1 MIPIQQHGKRWL
13 ILTLTLSTSVLA
25 LASIGTS
32 QPVVFAD
39 ENSHLQS
46 PKNTNK
52 IEVLNWEAFSK
63 KLKDYSSDQR
73 QFHVLKLGFEN
84 RLGTLSTREELEEF
98 GKNNNFLVINGKVT
112 QNIHDFPHILV
123 MNKGDVIAHNEE
135 DYHNQMRELRFSGN
149 GDLHNSMEPKR
160 IHALF
165 KIELDS
171 NKRQLLNAAGLGTAE
186 NSLKNINGM
195 TIYSHG
201 LTVDNKYYEDYSKY
215 THNSV
220 KNINVTKERFI
231 ANDDLIHKL
240 IESSEA
246 MKQSSERDK
255 VKAFVQ
261 YVANHT
267 TYDWEAANKAV
278 QNYADINYYLGSDL
292 FAVTERQKAMCVGFS
307 TTAARAFNM
316 LGLPAYV
323 VVGKNAEGVP
333 HATARVY
340 YDKKWHT
347 IDGTGFITGNKHQRS
362 AKYSEKHFSTIG
374 EDSYDVVEAG
384 QEPKAERNYMI
395 IDSNYESWAMKQ
407 KTADLLLFN
416 KEKSLVGLD
425 YIAYVEP
432 TYITENKKNHLL
444 DIYKALKRKVEE
456 TKATDKDDKDDK
468 QEGYD
473 RVLQFVNSDIDKL
486 SALSKITEEEF
497 KALENSM
504 DLARVFLGQMNAK
517 AGKEFSEGETY
528 QSYLKNRQKNNTNSD
543 DDRNRNELQENQAN
557 SDEVSQNSKDASA
570 PSVNSAQQSEELE
583 GTPSTQETI
592 SAAPSQQTPAA
603 PKALQ
608 AKTELEDK
616 TETSS
621 LGNTEMVS
629 PSSETAQNT
638 VDSKEESDAKLP
650 YVEPSSKESSEA
662 QVNTVSSPQV
672 SSASPTSSETISTDT
687 VTASQEKA
695 ESRVSAP
702 QVISAS
708 QTSPETNSA
717 EVVTTSQEV
726 AKAPVSA
733 PQVSSEIQTLS
744 ETAPTEVAT
753 EAPEL
758 SALESNPAPQT
769 SLETT
774 PTEEVTETPE
784 PSVVESNSA
793 SPTSPETNSA
803 EAVTTSQ
810 EMAEPSVSVPQVSS
824 EIPTSSETAP
834 AEVATEVSEESSS
847 ASQPSPE
854 TTPTETVTTSQ
865 EVAEAPVSAPQVSSE
880 IPTSPE
886 TASTEVV
893 VAKQEVADSP
903 VSAPQVIS
911 EIPTSSETAPAEV
924 ATEVSEE
931 SSSASQPSPET
942 TPTETVTTSQ
952 EVAEAPVSAP
962 QVSSEIPTS
971 PETASTEV
979 VVAKQEVADSPVS
992 APQVISEIPTSS
1004 ETAPAEVA
1012 TEVTEPS
1019 VVASSSASPTSP
1031 EANSTEVVVAKQ
1043 EVADPLV
1050 SAPQTSS
1057 ASLTLEVPKNEHLD
1071 EKADATTPNG
1081 VEANTHEAVSV
1092 PTSDI
1097 RVQDAGSD
1105 TVPQPYSLSAT
1116 LFEEAI
1122 STVEPVGVAT
1132 SSQERSAVAGKVK
1145 VPTSLE
1151 RSNNSV
1157 EEEKVVDSNA
1167 TIENREP
1174 EKKEILTSENVLN
1187 SLVTI
1192 WVALSTSFFM
1202 RYFSRG
1208 K

>member
-1 MIPIQQHGKRWL
+1 
-13 ILTLTLSTSVLA
+13 
-25 LASIGTS
+25 
-32 QPVVFAD
+32 
-39 ENSHLQS
+39 
-46 PKNTNK
+46 
-52 IEVLNWEAFSK
+52 
-63 KLKDYSSDQR
+63 
-73 QFHVLKLGFEN
+73 
-84 RLGTLSTREELEEF
+84 
-98 GKNNNFLVINGKVT
+98 
-112 QNIHDFPHILV
+112 
-123 MNKGDVIAHNEE
+123 
-135 DYHNQMRELRFSGN
+135 
-149 GDLHNSMEPKR
+149 
-160 IHALF
+160 
-165 KIELDS
+165 
-171 NKRQLLNAAGLGTAE
+171 
-186 NSLKNINGM
+186 
-195 TIYSHG
+195 
-201 LTVDNKYYEDYSKY
+201 
-215 THNSV
+215 
-220 KNINVTKERFI
+220 

-924 ATEVSEE
+924 ATEV
-931 SSSASQPSPET
+931 
-942 TPTETVTTSQ
+942 
-952 EVAEAPVSAP
+952 
-962 QVSSEIPTS
+962 
-971 PETASTEV
+971 
-979 VVAKQEVADSPVS
+979 
-992 APQVISEIPTSS
+992 
-1004 ETAPAEVA
+1004 
-1012 TEVTEPS
+1012 TEPS

-1202 RYFSRG
+1202 RY
-1208 K
+1208 

>member
-1 MIPIQQHGKRWL
+1 
-13 ILTLTLSTSVLA
+13 
-25 LASIGTS
+25 
-32 QPVVFAD
+32 
-39 ENSHLQS
+39 
-46 PKNTNK
+46 
-52 IEVLNWEAFSK
+52 
-63 KLKDYSSDQR
+63 
-73 QFHVLKLGFEN
+73 
-84 RLGTLSTREELEEF
+84 
-98 GKNNNFLVINGKVT
+98 
-112 QNIHDFPHILV
+112 
-123 MNKGDVIAHNEE
+123 
-135 DYHNQMRELRFSGN
+135 
-149 GDLHNSMEPKR
+149 
-160 IHALF
+160 
-165 KIELDS
+165 
-171 NKRQLLNAAGLGTAE
+171 
-186 NSLKNINGM
+186 
-195 TIYSHG
+195 
-201 LTVDNKYYEDYSKY
+201 
-215 THNSV
+215 
-220 KNINVTKERFI
+220 
-231 ANDDLIHKL
+231 
-240 IESSEA
+240 
-246 MKQSSERDK
+246 
-255 VKAFVQ
+255 
-261 YVANHT
+261 
-267 TYDWEAANKAV
+267 
-278 QNYADINYYLGSDL
+278 
-292 FAVTERQKAMCVGFS
+292 
-307 TTAARAFNM
+307 
-316 LGLPAYV
+316 
-323 VVGKNAEGVP
+323 GVP

-425 YIAYVEP
+425 HIAYVEP

-672 SSASPTSSETISTDT
+672 ISVSPTSSETISTDA

-726 AKAPVSA
+726 AETPVSA
-733 PQVSSEIQTLS
+733 PQVSSEIQ
-744 ETAPTEVAT
+744 
-753 EAPEL
+753 
-758 SALESNPAPQT
+758 
-769 SLETT
+769 
-774 PTEEVTETPE
+774 
-784 PSVVESNSA
+784 
-793 SPTSPETNSA
+793 TSPETNSA

-886 TASTEVV
+886 TNSTE
-893 VAKQEVADSP
+893 A
-903 VSAPQVIS
+903 
-911 EIPTSSETAPAEV
+911 
-924 ATEVSEE
+924 
-931 SSSASQPSPET
+931 
-942 TPTETVTTSQ
+942 VTTSQ
-952 EVAEAPVSAP
+952 EMAESRVSAP
-962 QVSSEIPTS
+962 QVSFVS
-971 PETASTEV
+971 P
-979 VVAKQEVADSPVS
+979 
-992 APQVISEIPTSS
+992 
-1004 ETAPAEVA
+1004 
-1012 TEVTEPS
+1012 
-1019 VVASSSASPTSP
+1019 
-1031 EANSTEVVVAKQ
+1031 
-1043 EVADPLV
+1043 
-1050 SAPQTSS
+1050 
-1057 ASLTLEVPKNEHLD
+1057 TLEVPKNERLD
-1071 EKADATTPNG
+1071 EKADATMPNG
-1081 VEANTHEAVSV
+1081 VGANTHEAGSV

-1097 RVQDAGSD
+1097 YVQDAGSD
-1105 TVPQPYSLSAT
+1105 TVPQPQSLSAT
-1116 LFEEAI
+1116 LFEEAV

-1174 EKKEILTSENVLN
+1174 EKKEVLTSENVLN

>member
-25 LASIGTS
+25 LASIGAS

-39 ENSHLQS
+39 ENLHLQS
-46 PKNTNK
+46 QKNTNK
-52 IEVLNWEAFSK
+52 IEVLNWETFSE

-84 RLGTLSTREELEEF
+84 RLGTLSTWDELKKF
-98 GKNNNFLVINGKVT
+98 GENHDFLVINGKVA

-135 DYHNQMRELRFSGN
+135 EYHNQMRELRFSGN

-425 YIAYVEP
+425 HIAYVEP

-557 SDEVSQNSKDASA
+557 SDEVAQNSKAASA
-570 PSVNSAQQSEELE
+570 PSVNSAQRSEELE
-583 GTPSTQETI
+583 GTTSTQETI
-592 SAAPSQQTPAA
+592 SAAPSQQTPA

-672 SSASPTSSETISTDT
+672 SSASPTSSETTPTET
-687 VTASQEKA
+687 VTASQEMA
-695 ESRVSAP
+695 GTSVSAP
-702 QVISAS
+702 QVSSEI

-717 EVVTTSQEV
+717 EVVTTSQEM
-726 AKAPVSA
+726 AGTSDSA
-733 PQVSSEIQTLS
+733 PQVSSEIQTSS
-744 ETAPTEVAT
+744 ETISTEVAT
-753 EAPEL
+753 EVSESSVVESDSTSQPSSEIISTEMAPES
-758 SALESNPAPQT
+758 SALESDSAPQT
-769 SLETT
+769 SSETT
-774 PTEEVTETPE
+774 LT
-784 PSVVESNSA
+784 
-793 SPTSPETNSA
+793 
-803 EAVTTSQ
+803 
-810 EMAEPSVSVPQVSS
+810 
-824 EIPTSSETAP
+824 
-834 AEVATEVSEESSS
+834 EVATEVSEESSS
-847 ASQPSPE
+847 ASQPSLE
-854 TTPTETVTTSQ
+854 TTPTETVITSQ
-865 EVAEAPVSAPQVSSE
+865 EMAESSISAPQVSSE
-880 IPTSPE
+880 T
-886 TASTEVV
+886 
-893 VAKQEVADSP
+893 Q
-903 VSAPQVIS
+903 
-911 EIPTSSETAPAEV
+911 TSSETAPV
-924 ATEVSEE
+924 
-931 SSSASQPSPET
+931 
-942 TPTETVTTSQ
+942 
-952 EVAEAPVSAP
+952 
-962 QVSSEIPTS
+962 
-971 PETASTEV
+971 
-979 VVAKQEVADSPVS
+979 
-992 APQVISEIPTSS
+992 
-1004 ETAPAEVA
+1004 EVA

-1019 VVASSSASPTSP
+1019 VAENNSASPTSP
-1031 EANSTEVVVAKQ
+1031 EANSTEAVTTSQ
-1043 EVADPLV
+1043 EKAESRV
-1050 SAPQTSS
+1050 SAPQVSFVS
-1057 ASLTLEVPKNEHLD
+1057 PTLEVPKNERLD
-1071 EKADATTPNG
+1071 EKADATMPNG
-1081 VEANTHEAVSV
+1081 VGANTHEAGSV

-1097 RVQDAGSD
+1097 YVQDAGSD
-1105 TVPQPYSLSAT
+1105 TVPQPQSLSAT

-1122 STVEPVGVAT
+1122 STVEPVSVAT

-1157 EEEKVVDSNA
+1157 KEEKVVDSNA

-1174 EKKEILTSENVLN
+1174 EKKEVLTSENVLN

>member
-25 LASIGTS
+25 LASIGAS

-46 PKNTNK
+46 QKNTNK
-52 IEVLNWEAFSK
+52 IEVLDWKTFSK
-63 KLKDYSSDQR
+63 KLSESSSDQR

-347 IDGTGFITGNKHQRS
+347 IDGTGFITDITDSNKHQRS

-425 YIAYVEP
+425 HIAYVEP

-444 DIYKALKRKVEE
+444 DIYKALKGKVEE
-456 TKATDKDDKDDK
+456 AKATDTDDKDDK

-557 SDEVSQNSKDASA
+557 SDEVAQNSKAASA
-570 PSVNSAQQSEELE
+570 PSVNSAQRSEELE
-583 GTPSTQETI
+583 GTTSTQETI
-592 SAAPSQQTPAA
+592 SAAPSQQTPA

-662 QVNTVSSPQV
+662 QVNIVSSPQV
-672 SSASPTSSETISTDT
+672 SSASPTSSETTPTET
-687 VTASQEKA
+687 VTASQEMA
-695 ESRVSAP
+695 GTSVSAP
-702 QVISAS
+702 QVSSEI

-717 EVVTTSQEV
+717 EVVTTSQEM
-726 AKAPVSA
+726 AGTSDSA
-733 PQVSSEIQTLS
+733 PQVSSEIQTSS
-744 ETAPTEVAT
+744 ETISTEVAT
-753 EAPEL
+753 EVSESSVVESDSTSQPSSEIISTEMAPES
-758 SALESNPAPQT
+758 SALESDSAPQT
-769 SLETT
+769 SSETT
-774 PTEEVTETPE
+774 LT
-784 PSVVESNSA
+784 
-793 SPTSPETNSA
+793 
-803 EAVTTSQ
+803 
-810 EMAEPSVSVPQVSS
+810 
-824 EIPTSSETAP
+824 
-834 AEVATEVSEESSS
+834 EVATEVSEESSS
-847 ASQPSPE
+847 ASQPSLE
-854 TTPTETVTTSQ
+854 TTPTETVITSQ
-865 EVAEAPVSAPQVSSE
+865 EMAESSISAPQVSSE
-880 IPTSPE
+880 T
-886 TASTEVV
+886 
-893 VAKQEVADSP
+893 Q
-903 VSAPQVIS
+903 
-911 EIPTSSETAPAEV
+911 TSSETAPV
-924 ATEVSEE
+924 
-931 SSSASQPSPET
+931 
-942 TPTETVTTSQ
+942 
-952 EVAEAPVSAP
+952 
-962 QVSSEIPTS
+962 
-971 PETASTEV
+971 
-979 VVAKQEVADSPVS
+979 
-992 APQVISEIPTSS
+992 
-1004 ETAPAEVA
+1004 EVA

-1019 VVASSSASPTSP
+1019 VAENNSASPTSP
-1031 EANSTEVVVAKQ
+1031 EANSTEAVTTSQ
-1043 EVADPLV
+1043 EKAESRV
-1050 SAPQTSS
+1050 SAPQVSFVS
-1057 ASLTLEVPKNEHLD
+1057 PTLEVPKNERLD
-1071 EKADATTPNG
+1071 EKADATMQNG
-1081 VEANTHEAVSV
+1081 VGANTHEAGSV

-1097 RVQDAGSD
+1097 YVQDAGSD
-1105 TVPQPYSLSAT
+1105 TVPQPQSLSAT

-1122 STVEPVGVAT
+1122 STVEPVSVAT

-1157 EEEKVVDSNA
+1157 KEEKVVDSNA

-1174 EKKEILTSENVLN
+1174 EKKEVLTSENVLN

>member
-25 LASIGTS
+25 LASIGAS

-46 PKNTNK
+46 QKNTNK
-52 IEVLNWEAFSK
+52 IEVLDWKTFSE
-63 KLKDYSSDQR
+63 KLKAHFQNQS

-84 RLGTLSTREELEEF
+84 RLGTLSTWDELKKF
-98 GKNNNFLVINGKVT
+98 GENHDFLVINGKVT

-186 NSLKNINGM
+186 NSLKNINGI

-201 LTVDNKYYEDYSKY
+201 LTVDNKYYENYSKY
-215 THNSV
+215 NNAV

-347 IDGTGFITGNKHQRS
+347 IDGTGFITEITDSNKHQRS

-425 YIAYVEP
+425 HIAYVEP

-444 DIYKALKRKVEE
+444 DIYKALKGKVEE
-456 TKATDKDDKDDK
+456 AKATDTDDKDDK
-468 QEGYD
+468 QEGYN

-486 SALSKITEEEF
+486 STLSKITEEEF

-543 DDRNRNELQENQAN
+543 DRNRNELQENQAN
-557 SDEVSQNSKDASA
+557 SDEVTPNSKDASA

-592 SAAPSQQTPAA
+592 SVTPSQQTPA

-616 TETSS
+616 TEPSS

-629 PSSETAQNT
+629 PSSEIAQNT

-650 YVEPSSKESSEA
+650 HVEVASKESSEA

-672 SSASPTSSETISTDT
+672 SSASPTSSETISAEA
-687 VTASQEKA
+687 VIASQEKA

-708 QTSPETNSA
+708 QPSPETNSA
-717 EVVTTSQEV
+717 D
-726 AKAPVSA
+726 
-733 PQVSSEIQTLS
+733 
-744 ETAPTEVAT
+744 
-753 EAPEL
+753 
-758 SALESNPAPQT
+758 
-769 SLETT
+769 
-774 PTEEVTETPE
+774 
-784 PSVVESNSA
+784 
-793 SPTSPETNSA
+793 
-803 EAVTTSQ
+803 AVTTSQ
-810 EMAEPSVSVPQVSS
+810 EMAGTSVS
-824 EIPTSSETAP
+824 
-834 AEVATEVSEESSS
+834 
-847 ASQPSPE
+847 
-854 TTPTETVTTSQ
+854 
-865 EVAEAPVSAPQVSSE
+865 
-880 IPTSPE
+880 
-886 TASTEVV
+886 
-893 VAKQEVADSP
+893 
-903 VSAPQVIS
+903 
-911 EIPTSSETAPAEV
+911 
-924 ATEVSEE
+924 
-931 SSSASQPSPET
+931 
-942 TPTETVTTSQ
+942 
-952 EVAEAPVSAP
+952 
-962 QVSSEIPTS
+962 
-971 PETASTEV
+971 
-979 VVAKQEVADSPVS
+979 
-992 APQVISEIPTSS
+992 
-1004 ETAPAEVA
+1004 
-1012 TEVTEPS
+1012 
-1019 VVASSSASPTSP
+1019 
-1031 EANSTEVVVAKQ
+1031 
-1043 EVADPLV
+1043 
-1050 SAPQTSS
+1050 
-1057 ASLTLEVPKNEHLD
+1057 
-1071 EKADATTPNG
+1071 
-1081 VEANTHEAVSV
+1081 
-1092 PTSDI
+1092 
-1097 RVQDAGSD
+1097 
-1105 TVPQPYSLSAT
+1105 
-1116 LFEEAI
+1116 
-1122 STVEPVGVAT
+1122 
-1132 SSQERSAVAGKVK
+1132 
-1145 VPTSLE
+1145 
-1151 RSNNSV
+1151 
-1157 EEEKVVDSNA
+1157 
-1167 TIENREP
+1167 
-1174 EKKEILTSENVLN
+1174 
-1187 SLVTI
+1187 
-1192 WVALSTSFFM
+1192 
-1202 RYFSRG
+1202 
-1208 K
+1208 

>member
-25 LASIGTS
+25 LASIGAS

-39 ENSHLQS
+39 ENLHLQS
-46 PKNTNK
+46 QKNTNK
-52 IEVLNWEAFSK
+52 IEVLNWETFSE
-63 KLKDYSSDQR
+63 KLKVHFQNQS

-84 RLGTLSTREELEEF
+84 RLGTLSTWDELKKF
-98 GKNNNFLVINGKVT
+98 GENNDFLVINDKVT

-135 DYHNQMRELRFSGN
+135 EYRNQMRELRFSGN

-425 YIAYVEP
+425 HIAYVEP

-456 TKATDKDDKDDK
+456 TKATDKDDK

-672 SSASPTSSETISTDT
+672 ISVSPTSSETISTDA

-726 AKAPVSA
+726 AEPSVSA
-733 PQVSSEIQTLS
+733 PQVSSEIQ
-744 ETAPTEVAT
+744 
-753 EAPEL
+753 
-758 SALESNPAPQT
+758 
-769 SLETT
+769 
-774 PTEEVTETPE
+774 
-784 PSVVESNSA
+784 
-793 SPTSPETNSA
+793 TSPETNSA

-886 TASTEVV
+886 TNSTE
-893 VAKQEVADSP
+893 A
-903 VSAPQVIS
+903 
-911 EIPTSSETAPAEV
+911 
-924 ATEVSEE
+924 
-931 SSSASQPSPET
+931 
-942 TPTETVTTSQ
+942 VTTSQ
-952 EVAEAPVSAP
+952 EMAESRVSAP
-962 QVSSEIPTS
+962 QVSFVS
-971 PETASTEV
+971 P
-979 VVAKQEVADSPVS
+979 
-992 APQVISEIPTSS
+992 
-1004 ETAPAEVA
+1004 
-1012 TEVTEPS
+1012 
-1019 VVASSSASPTSP
+1019 
-1031 EANSTEVVVAKQ
+1031 
-1043 EVADPLV
+1043 
-1050 SAPQTSS
+1050 
-1057 ASLTLEVPKNEHLD
+1057 TLEVPKNERLD
-1071 EKADATTPNG
+1071 EKADATMPNG
-1081 VEANTHEAVSV
+1081 VGANTHEAGSV

-1097 RVQDAGSD
+1097 YVQDAGSD
-1105 TVPQPYSLSAT
+1105 TVPQPQSLSAT
-1116 LFEEAI
+1116 LFEEAV

-1174 EKKEILTSENVLN
+1174 EKKEVLTSENVLN

>member
-25 LASIGTS
+25 LASIGAS

-39 ENSHLQS
+39 ENLHLQS
-46 PKNTNK
+46 QKNTNK
-52 IEVLNWEAFSK
+52 IEVLNWETFSE
-63 KLKDYSSDQR
+63 KLKVHFQNQS

-84 RLGTLSTREELEEF
+84 RLGTLSTWDELKKF
-98 GKNNNFLVINGKVT
+98 GENNDFLVINDKVT

-135 DYHNQMRELRFSGN
+135 EYRNQMRELRFSGN

-425 YIAYVEP
+425 HIAYVEP

-672 SSASPTSSETISTDT
+672 ISVSPTSSETISTDA

-726 AKAPVSA
+726 AETPVSA
-733 PQVSSEIQTLS
+733 PQVSSEIQ
-744 ETAPTEVAT
+744 
-753 EAPEL
+753 
-758 SALESNPAPQT
+758 
-769 SLETT
+769 
-774 PTEEVTETPE
+774 
-784 PSVVESNSA
+784 
-793 SPTSPETNSA
+793 TSPETNSA

-886 TASTEVV
+886 TNSTE
-893 VAKQEVADSP
+893 A
-903 VSAPQVIS
+903 
-911 EIPTSSETAPAEV
+911 
-924 ATEVSEE
+924 
-931 SSSASQPSPET
+931 
-942 TPTETVTTSQ
+942 VTTSQ
-952 EVAEAPVSAP
+952 EMAESRVSAP
-962 QVSSEIPTS
+962 QVSFVS
-971 PETASTEV
+971 P
-979 VVAKQEVADSPVS
+979 
-992 APQVISEIPTSS
+992 
-1004 ETAPAEVA
+1004 
-1012 TEVTEPS
+1012 
-1019 VVASSSASPTSP
+1019 
-1031 EANSTEVVVAKQ
+1031 
-1043 EVADPLV
+1043 
-1050 SAPQTSS
+1050 
-1057 ASLTLEVPKNEHLD
+1057 TLEVSKNERLD
-1071 EKADATTPNG
+1071 EKADATMPNG
-1081 VEANTHEAVSV
+1081 VGANTHEAGSV

-1097 RVQDAGSD
+1097 YVQDAGSD
-1105 TVPQPYSLSAT
+1105 TVPQPQSLSAT
-1116 LFEEAI
+1116 LFEEAV

-1174 EKKEILTSENVLN
+1174 EKKEVLTSENVLN

>member
-25 LASIGTS
+25 LASIGAS

-39 ENSHLQS
+39 ENLHLQS
-46 PKNTNK
+46 QKNTNK
-52 IEVLNWEAFSK
+52 IEVLDWKTFSK
-63 KLKDYSSDQR
+63 KLSEYSSNQR

-347 IDGTGFITGNKHQRS
+347 IDGTGFITDITDSNKHQRS

-425 YIAYVEP
+425 HIAYVEP

-444 DIYKALKRKVEE
+444 DIYKALKGKVEE
-456 TKATDKDDKDDK
+456 AKATDTDDKDDK
-468 QEGYD
+468 QEGYN

-486 SALSKITEEEF
+486 STLSKITEEEF

-557 SDEVSQNSKDASA
+557 SDEVAQNSKAASA
-570 PSVNSAQQSEELE
+570 PSVNSAQRSEELE
-583 GTPSTQETI
+583 GTTSTQETI
-592 SAAPSQQTPAA
+592 SAAPSQQTPA

-672 SSASPTSSETISTDT
+672 SSASPTSSETISTD
-687 VTASQEKA
+687 
-695 ESRVSAP
+695 
-702 QVISAS
+702 
-708 QTSPETNSA
+708 
-717 EVVTTSQEV
+717 
-726 AKAPVSA
+726 
-733 PQVSSEIQTLS
+733 
-744 ETAPTEVAT
+744 VAT
-753 EAPEL
+753 AVSE
-758 SALESNPAPQT
+758 SSVVESNSAPQT
-769 SLETT
+769 SLEITPTEVAAEAPEASVVESNSAPQTSLEPT
-774 PTEEVTETPE
+774 PTEEVTEAPE
-784 PSVVESNSA
+784 ASVVESNSA
-793 SPTSPETNSA
+793 SPTSAETN
-803 EAVTTSQ
+803 
-810 EMAEPSVSVPQVSS
+810 
-824 EIPTSSETAP
+824 
-834 AEVATEVSEESSS
+834 
-847 ASQPSPE
+847 
-854 TTPTETVTTSQ
+854 
-865 EVAEAPVSAPQVSSE
+865 
-880 IPTSPE
+880 
-886 TASTEVV
+886 STEVV
-893 VAKQEVADSP
+893 VAKQEVADS
-903 VSAPQVIS
+903 
-911 EIPTSSETAPAEV
+911 
-924 ATEVSEE
+924 
-931 SSSASQPSPET
+931 
-942 TPTETVTTSQ
+942 
-952 EVAEAPVSAP
+952 
-962 QVSSEIPTS
+962 
-971 PETASTEV
+971 
-979 VVAKQEVADSPVS
+979 
-992 APQVISEIPTSS
+992 
-1004 ETAPAEVA
+1004 
-1012 TEVTEPS
+1012 
-1019 VVASSSASPTSP
+1019 
-1031 EANSTEVVVAKQ
+1031 
-1043 EVADPLV
+1043 LV

-1057 ASLTLEVPKNEHLD
+1057 ASLTLEVPKNEYLD
-1071 EKADATTPNG
+1071 EKADATMPNG

-1097 RVQDAGSD
+1097 RVQNVGSAA
-1105 TVPQPYSLSAT
+1105 VPQPQSLSAT
-1116 LFEEAI
+1116 VLREAI
-1122 STVEPVGVAT
+1122 STVEPVSVAT
-1132 SSQERSAVAGKVK
+1132 SSQERSAVVGEVK
-1145 VPTSLE
+1145 VPASLE

-1157 EEEKVVDSNA
+1157 KEEKVVDSNT
-1167 TIENREP
+1167 TIENQET
-1174 EKKEILTSENVLN
+1174 EKKEVLTSENVLNN

>member
-25 LASIGTS
+25 LASIGAS

-46 PKNTNK
+46 QKNTNK
-52 IEVLNWEAFSK
+52 IEVLDWKTFSK
-63 KLKDYSSDQR
+63 KLSEYSSDQR

-425 YIAYVEP
+425 HIAYVEP

-468 QEGYD
+468 QEGYA

-504 DLARVFLGQMNAK
+504 DLARVFLWQMNAK

-621 LGNTEMVS
+621 SSFEKESNEVS
-629 PSSETAQNT
+629 ANT
-638 VDSKEESDAKLP
+638 VLSPEITK
-650 YVEPSSKESSEA
+650 
-662 QVNTVSSPQV
+662 NTGSL
-672 SSASPTSSETISTDT
+672 AS
-687 VTASQEKA
+687 V
-695 ESRVSAP
+695 ESRVEEAVDRTTPSEKVSAESEE
-702 QVISAS
+702 VEKTIVSEVSSDAS
-708 QTSPETNSA
+708 LANENKNSDAQEDTPRLEKYA

-726 AKAPVSA
+726 AEAPVSA

-834 AEVATEVSEESSS
+834 AEE
-847 ASQPSPE
+847 
-854 TTPTETVTTSQ
+854 
-865 EVAEAPVSAPQVSSE
+865 
-880 IPTSPE
+880 
-886 TASTEVV
+886 
-893 VAKQEVADSP
+893 
-903 VSAPQVIS
+903 
-911 EIPTSSETAPAEV
+911 
-924 ATEVSEE
+924 
-931 SSSASQPSPET
+931 
-942 TPTETVTTSQ
+942 
-952 EVAEAPVSAP
+952 
-962 QVSSEIPTS
+962 
-971 PETASTEV
+971 
-979 VVAKQEVADSPVS
+979 
-992 APQVISEIPTSS
+992 
-1004 ETAPAEVA
+1004 A

-1019 VVASSSASPTSP
+1019 VVESSSASPTSP
-1031 EANSTEVVVAKQ
+1031 EANSTEAVTTSQ
-1043 EVADPLV
+1043 EKAESRV
-1050 SAPQTSS
+1050 SAPQVSFVS
-1057 ASLTLEVPKNEHLD
+1057 PTLEVPKNERLD
-1071 EKADATTPNG
+1071 EKADATMPNG
-1081 VEANTHEAVSV
+1081 VGANTHEAGSV

-1097 RVQDAGSD
+1097 YVQDAGSD
-1105 TVPQPYSLSAT
+1105 TVPQPQSLSAT

-1132 SSQERSAVAGKVK
+1132 SSQERSAVAGGVK
-1145 VPTSLE
+1145 VPASLE

-1174 EKKEILTSENVLN
+1174 EKKEVLTSENVLN

>member
-25 LASIGTS
+25 LASIGAS

-39 ENSHLQS
+39 ENLHLQS
-46 PKNTNK
+46 QKNTNK
-52 IEVLNWEAFSK
+52 IEVLNWETFSE
-63 KLKDYSSDQR
+63 KLKVHFQNQS

-84 RLGTLSTREELEEF
+84 RLGTLSTWDELKKF
-98 GKNNNFLVINGKVT
+98 GENNDFLVINDKVT

-135 DYHNQMRELRFSGN
+135 EYRNQMRELRFSGN

-425 YIAYVEP
+425 HIAYVEP

-456 TKATDKDDKDDK
+456 TKATDKDDK

-672 SSASPTSSETISTDT
+672 ISVSPTSSETISTDA

-726 AKAPVSA
+726 AETPVSA
-733 PQVSSEIQTLS
+733 PQVSSEIQ
-744 ETAPTEVAT
+744 
-753 EAPEL
+753 
-758 SALESNPAPQT
+758 
-769 SLETT
+769 
-774 PTEEVTETPE
+774 
-784 PSVVESNSA
+784 
-793 SPTSPETNSA
+793 TSPETNSA

-865 EVAEAPVSAPQVSSE
+865 EVAEASVSAPQVSSE

-886 TASTEVV
+886 TNSTE
-893 VAKQEVADSP
+893 A
-903 VSAPQVIS
+903 
-911 EIPTSSETAPAEV
+911 
-924 ATEVSEE
+924 
-931 SSSASQPSPET
+931 
-942 TPTETVTTSQ
+942 VTTSQ
-952 EVAEAPVSAP
+952 EMAESRVSAP
-962 QVSSEIPTS
+962 QVSFVS
-971 PETASTEV
+971 P
-979 VVAKQEVADSPVS
+979 
-992 APQVISEIPTSS
+992 
-1004 ETAPAEVA
+1004 
-1012 TEVTEPS
+1012 
-1019 VVASSSASPTSP
+1019 
-1031 EANSTEVVVAKQ
+1031 
-1043 EVADPLV
+1043 
-1050 SAPQTSS
+1050 
-1057 ASLTLEVPKNEHLD
+1057 TLEVPKNERLD
-1071 EKADATTPNG
+1071 EKADATMPNG
-1081 VEANTHEAVSV
+1081 VGANTHEAGSV

-1097 RVQDAGSD
+1097 YVQDAGSD
-1105 TVPQPYSLSAT
+1105 TVPQPQSLSAT
-1116 LFEEAI
+1116 LFEEAV

-1174 EKKEILTSENVLN
+1174 EKKEVLTSENVLN

>member
-25 LASIGTS
+25 LASIGAS

-39 ENSHLQS
+39 ENLHLQS
-46 PKNTNK
+46 QKNTNK
-52 IEVLNWEAFSK
+52 IEVLNWETFSE
-63 KLKDYSSDQR
+63 KLKVHFQNQS

-84 RLGTLSTREELEEF
+84 RLGTLSTWDELKKF
-98 GKNNNFLVINGKVT
+98 GENNDFLVINDKVT

-135 DYHNQMRELRFSGN
+135 EYRNQMRELRFSGN

-347 IDGTGFITGNKHQRS
+347 IDGTGFITENKHQRS

-621 LGNTEMVS
+621 SSFEKESNEVS
-629 PSSETAQNT
+629 ANT
-638 VDSKEESDAKLP
+638 VLSPEITK
-650 YVEPSSKESSEA
+650 
-662 QVNTVSSPQV
+662 NTGSL
-672 SSASPTSSETISTDT
+672 AS
-687 VTASQEKA
+687 V
-695 ESRVSAP
+695 ESRVEEAVDRTTPSEKVSAESEE
-702 QVISAS
+702 VEKTIVSEVSSDAS
-708 QTSPETNSA
+708 LANENKNSDAQEDTPRLEKSA
-717 EVVTTSQEV
+717 EVVTTSQE
-726 AKAPVSA
+726 
-733 PQVSSEIQTLS
+733 
-744 ETAPTEVAT
+744 
-753 EAPEL
+753 
-758 SALESNPAPQT
+758 
-769 SLETT
+769 
-774 PTEEVTETPE
+774 
-784 PSVVESNSA
+784 
-793 SPTSPETNSA
+793 
-803 EAVTTSQ
+803 
-810 EMAEPSVSVPQVSS
+810 MAGTSVSVPQVSS

-834 AEVATEVSEESSS
+834 ADEVTESSVVESDSASPTSLETNSTEVVVASQEMAESSVSAPQVSSEIQTSSETTPTDVATEVTEPSVVESDSASPTSPETNSTEAVTTSQEMAGTSVSVPQVSSEIPTSSEIAPTDAATEVTEPSVAESSSASQPSSETISTDVATEVTESSVVESNS

-854 TTPTETVTTSQ
+854 TTPTETVTASQ
-865 EVAEAPVSAPQVSSE
+865 EVAESRVSAPQVSFV
-880 IPTSPE
+880 SP
-886 TASTEVV
+886 
-893 VAKQEVADSP
+893 
-903 VSAPQVIS
+903 
-911 EIPTSSETAPAEV
+911 
-924 ATEVSEE
+924 
-931 SSSASQPSPET
+931 
-942 TPTETVTTSQ
+942 
-952 EVAEAPVSAP
+952 
-962 QVSSEIPTS
+962 
-971 PETASTEV
+971 
-979 VVAKQEVADSPVS
+979 
-992 APQVISEIPTSS
+992 
-1004 ETAPAEVA
+1004 
-1012 TEVTEPS
+1012 
-1019 VVASSSASPTSP
+1019 
-1031 EANSTEVVVAKQ
+1031 
-1043 EVADPLV
+1043 
-1050 SAPQTSS
+1050 
-1057 ASLTLEVPKNEHLD
+1057 TLEVPKNERLD
-1071 EKADATTPNG
+1071 KEVAVTVSNG
-1081 VEANTHEAVSV
+1081 VEANTHEAGSV

-1097 RVQDAGSD
+1097 HVQDAGSA
-1105 TVPQPYSLSAT
+1105 TVIQPRSVLG
-1116 LFEEAI
+1116 EAI

-1132 SSQERSAVAGKVK
+1132 SPQERSAVAGEVK
-1145 VPTSLE
+1145 VPTSPE
-1151 RSNNSV
+1151 RINNPV

-1174 EKKEILTSENVLN
+1174 EKKEVFTSENVLN

>member
-25 LASIGTS
+25 LASIGAS

-39 ENSHLQS
+39 ENLHLQS
-46 PKNTNK
+46 QKNTNK
-52 IEVLNWEAFSK
+52 IEVLNWETFSE
-63 KLKDYSSDQR
+63 KLKVHFQNQS

-84 RLGTLSTREELEEF
+84 RLGTLSTWDELKKF
-98 GKNNNFLVINGKVT
+98 GENNDFLVINDKVT

-135 DYHNQMRELRFSGN
+135 EYRNQMRELRFSGN

-425 YIAYVEP
+425 HIAYVEP

-672 SSASPTSSETISTDT
+672 ISVSPTSSETISTDA

-726 AKAPVSA
+726 AETPVSA
-733 PQVSSEIQTLS
+733 PQVSSEIQ
-744 ETAPTEVAT
+744 
-753 EAPEL
+753 
-758 SALESNPAPQT
+758 
-769 SLETT
+769 
-774 PTEEVTETPE
+774 
-784 PSVVESNSA
+784 
-793 SPTSPETNSA
+793 TSPETNSA
-803 EAVTTSQ
+803 EAVTTSR

-880 IPTSPE
+880 IPTS
-886 TASTEVV
+886 
-893 VAKQEVADSP
+893 
-903 VSAPQVIS
+903 
-911 EIPTSSETAPAEV
+911 SETAPAEV

-971 PETASTEV
+971 PETNSTEAV
-979 VVAKQEVADSPVS
+979 TTSQEMAESRVS
-992 APQVISEIPTSS
+992 APQVSF
-1004 ETAPAEVA
+1004 V
-1012 TEVTEPS
+1012 
-1019 VVASSSASPTSP
+1019 SP
-1031 EANSTEVVVAKQ
+1031 
-1043 EVADPLV
+1043 
-1050 SAPQTSS
+1050 
-1057 ASLTLEVPKNEHLD
+1057 TLEVPKNERLD
-1071 EKADATTPNG
+1071 EKADATMPNG
-1081 VEANTHEAVSV
+1081 VGANTHEAGSV

-1097 RVQDAGSD
+1097 YVQDAGSD
-1105 TVPQPYSLSAT
+1105 TVPQPQSLSAT
-1116 LFEEAI
+1116 LFEEAV

-1174 EKKEILTSENVLN
+1174 EKKEVLTSENVLN

>member
-25 LASIGTS
+25 LASIGAS

-39 ENSHLQS
+39 ENLHLQS
-46 PKNTNK
+46 QKNTNK
-52 IEVLNWEAFSK
+52 IEVLNWETFSE
-63 KLKDYSSDQR
+63 KLKVHFQNQS

-84 RLGTLSTREELEEF
+84 RLGTLSTWDELKKF
-98 GKNNNFLVINGKVT
+98 GENNDFLVINDKVT

-135 DYHNQMRELRFSGN
+135 EYRNQMRELRFSGN

-425 YIAYVEP
+425 HIAYVEP

-456 TKATDKDDKDDK
+456 TKATDKDDK

-543 DDRNRNELQENQAN
+543 DDRDRNELQENQAN

-672 SSASPTSSETISTDT
+672 ISVSPTSSETISTDA

-726 AKAPVSA
+726 AETPVSA
-733 PQVSSEIQTLS
+733 PQVSSEIQ
-744 ETAPTEVAT
+744 
-753 EAPEL
+753 
-758 SALESNPAPQT
+758 
-769 SLETT
+769 
-774 PTEEVTETPE
+774 
-784 PSVVESNSA
+784 
-793 SPTSPETNSA
+793 TSPETNSA

-886 TASTEVV
+886 TNSTE
-893 VAKQEVADSP
+893 A
-903 VSAPQVIS
+903 
-911 EIPTSSETAPAEV
+911 
-924 ATEVSEE
+924 
-931 SSSASQPSPET
+931 
-942 TPTETVTTSQ
+942 VTTSQ
-952 EVAEAPVSAP
+952 EMAESRVSAP
-962 QVSSEIPTS
+962 QVSFVS
-971 PETASTEV
+971 P
-979 VVAKQEVADSPVS
+979 
-992 APQVISEIPTSS
+992 
-1004 ETAPAEVA
+1004 
-1012 TEVTEPS
+1012 
-1019 VVASSSASPTSP
+1019 
-1031 EANSTEVVVAKQ
+1031 
-1043 EVADPLV
+1043 
-1050 SAPQTSS
+1050 
-1057 ASLTLEVPKNEHLD
+1057 TLEVPKNERLD
-1071 EKADATTPNG
+1071 EKADATMPNG
-1081 VEANTHEAVSV
+1081 VGANTHEAGSV

-1097 RVQDAGSD
+1097 YVQDAGSD
-1105 TVPQPYSLSAT
+1105 TVPQPQSLSAT
-1116 LFEEAI
+1116 LFEEAV

-1174 EKKEILTSENVLN
+1174 EKKEVLTSENVLN

>member
-793 SPTSPETNSA
+793 STTSPETNSA

-865 EVAEAPVSAPQVSSE
+865 EVAEA
-880 IPTSPE
+880 
-886 TASTEVV
+886 
-893 VAKQEVADSP
+893 
-903 VSAPQVIS
+903 
-911 EIPTSSETAPAEV
+911 
-924 ATEVSEE
+924 
-931 SSSASQPSPET
+931 
-942 TPTETVTTSQ
+942 
-952 EVAEAPVSAP
+952 
-962 QVSSEIPTS
+962 
-971 PETASTEV
+971 
-979 VVAKQEVADSPVS
+979 PVS

>member
-25 LASIGTS
+25 LASIGAS

-347 IDGTGFITGNKHQRS
+347 IDGTGFITENKHQRS

-557 SDEVSQNSKDASA
+557 SDEVAQNSKAASA
-570 PSVNSAQQSEELE
+570 PSVNSAQRLEELE
-583 GTPSTQETI
+583 GTTSTQETI
-592 SAAPSQQTPAA
+592 SAAPSQQTPA

-672 SSASPTSSETISTDT
+672 SSASPTSSETTPTET
-687 VTASQEKA
+687 VTASQEMA
-695 ESRVSAP
+695 GTSVSAP
-702 QVISAS
+702 QVSSEI

-717 EVVTTSQEV
+717 EVVTTSQEM
-726 AKAPVSA
+726 AGTSDSA
-733 PQVSSEIQTLS
+733 PQVSSEIQTSS
-744 ETAPTEVAT
+744 ETISTEVAT
-753 EAPEL
+753 EVSESSVVESDSTSQPSSEIISTEMAPES
-758 SALESNPAPQT
+758 SALESDSAPQT
-769 SLETT
+769 SSETT
-774 PTEEVTETPE
+774 LT
-784 PSVVESNSA
+784 
-793 SPTSPETNSA
+793 
-803 EAVTTSQ
+803 
-810 EMAEPSVSVPQVSS
+810 
-824 EIPTSSETAP
+824 
-834 AEVATEVSEESSS
+834 EVATEVSEESSS
-847 ASQPSPE
+847 ASQPSLE
-854 TTPTETVTTSQ
+854 TTPTETVITSQ
-865 EVAEAPVSAPQVSSE
+865 EMAESSISAPQVSSE
-880 IPTSPE
+880 T
-886 TASTEVV
+886 
-893 VAKQEVADSP
+893 Q
-903 VSAPQVIS
+903 
-911 EIPTSSETAPAEV
+911 TSSETAPV
-924 ATEVSEE
+924 
-931 SSSASQPSPET
+931 
-942 TPTETVTTSQ
+942 
-952 EVAEAPVSAP
+952 
-962 QVSSEIPTS
+962 
-971 PETASTEV
+971 
-979 VVAKQEVADSPVS
+979 
-992 APQVISEIPTSS
+992 
-1004 ETAPAEVA
+1004 EVA

-1019 VVASSSASPTSP
+1019 VAENNSASPTSP
-1031 EANSTEVVVAKQ
+1031 EANSTEAVTTSQ
-1043 EVADPLV
+1043 EKAESRV
-1050 SAPQTSS
+1050 SAPQVSFVS
-1057 ASLTLEVPKNEHLD
+1057 PTLEVPKNERLD
-1071 EKADATTPNG
+1071 EKADATMPNG
-1081 VEANTHEAVSV
+1081 VGANTHEAGSV

-1097 RVQDAGSD
+1097 YVQDAGSD
-1105 TVPQPYSLSAT
+1105 TVPQPQSLSAT

-1122 STVEPVGVAT
+1122 STVEPVSVAT

-1157 EEEKVVDSNA
+1157 KEEKVVDSNA

-1174 EKKEILTSENVLN
+1174 EKKEVLTSENVLN

>member
-25 LASIGTS
+25 LASIGAS

-39 ENSHLQS
+39 ENLHLQS
-46 PKNTNK
+46 QKNTNK
-52 IEVLNWEAFSK
+52 IEVLNWETFSE
-63 KLKDYSSDQR
+63 KLKVHFQNQS

-84 RLGTLSTREELEEF
+84 RLGTLSTWDELKKF
-98 GKNNNFLVINGKVT
+98 GENNDFLVINDKVT

-135 DYHNQMRELRFSGN
+135 EYRNQMRELRFSGN

-425 YIAYVEP
+425 HIAYVEP

-456 TKATDKDDKDDK
+456 TKATDKDDK

-672 SSASPTSSETISTDT
+672 ISVSPTSSETISTDA

-726 AKAPVSA
+726 AETPVSA
-733 PQVSSEIQTLS
+733 PQVSSEI
-744 ETAPTEVAT
+744 
-753 EAPEL
+753 
-758 SALESNPAPQT
+758 
-769 SLETT
+769 
-774 PTEEVTETPE
+774 
-784 PSVVESNSA
+784 
-793 SPTSPETNSA
+793 PTSPETNST

-886 TASTEVV
+886 TNSTE
-893 VAKQEVADSP
+893 A
-903 VSAPQVIS
+903 
-911 EIPTSSETAPAEV
+911 
-924 ATEVSEE
+924 
-931 SSSASQPSPET
+931 
-942 TPTETVTTSQ
+942 VTTSQ
-952 EVAEAPVSAP
+952 EMAESRVSAP
-962 QVSSEIPTS
+962 QVSFVS
-971 PETASTEV
+971 P
-979 VVAKQEVADSPVS
+979 
-992 APQVISEIPTSS
+992 
-1004 ETAPAEVA
+1004 
-1012 TEVTEPS
+1012 
-1019 VVASSSASPTSP
+1019 
-1031 EANSTEVVVAKQ
+1031 
-1043 EVADPLV
+1043 
-1050 SAPQTSS
+1050 
-1057 ASLTLEVPKNEHLD
+1057 TLEVPKNERLD
-1071 EKADATTPNG
+1071 EKADATMPNG
-1081 VEANTHEAVSV
+1081 VGANTHEAGSV

-1097 RVQDAGSD
+1097 YVQDAGSD
-1105 TVPQPYSLSAT
+1105 TVPQPQSLSAT
-1116 LFEEAI
+1116 LFEEAV

-1174 EKKEILTSENVLN
+1174 EKKEVLTSENVLN

>member
-25 LASIGTS
+25 LASIGAS

-39 ENSHLQS
+39 ENLHLQS
-46 PKNTNK
+46 QKNTNK
-52 IEVLNWEAFSK
+52 IEVLNWETFSE
-63 KLKDYSSDQR
+63 KLKVHFQNQS

-84 RLGTLSTREELEEF
+84 RLGTLSTWDELKKF
-98 GKNNNFLVINGKVT
+98 GENNDFLVINDKVT

-135 DYHNQMRELRFSGN
+135 EYRNQMRELRFSGN

-425 YIAYVEP
+425 HIAYVEP

-672 SSASPTSSETISTDT
+672 ISVSPTSSETISTDA

-726 AKAPVSA
+726 AETPVSA
-733 PQVSSEIQTLS
+733 PQVSSEIQ
-744 ETAPTEVAT
+744 
-753 EAPEL
+753 
-758 SALESNPAPQT
+758 
-769 SLETT
+769 
-774 PTEEVTETPE
+774 
-784 PSVVESNSA
+784 
-793 SPTSPETNSA
+793 TSPETNSA

-880 IPTSPE
+880 IPTS
-886 TASTEVV
+886 
-893 VAKQEVADSP
+893 
-903 VSAPQVIS
+903 
-911 EIPTSSETAPAEV
+911 SETAPAEV

-942 TPTETVTTSQ
+942 NSTEAVTTSQ
-952 EVAEAPVSAP
+952 EMAESRVSAP
-962 QVSSEIPTS
+962 QVSFVS
-971 PETASTEV
+971 P
-979 VVAKQEVADSPVS
+979 
-992 APQVISEIPTSS
+992 
-1004 ETAPAEVA
+1004 
-1012 TEVTEPS
+1012 
-1019 VVASSSASPTSP
+1019 
-1031 EANSTEVVVAKQ
+1031 
-1043 EVADPLV
+1043 
-1050 SAPQTSS
+1050 
-1057 ASLTLEVPKNEHLD
+1057 TLEVPKNERLD
-1071 EKADATTPNG
+1071 EKADATMPNG
-1081 VEANTHEAVSV
+1081 VGANTHEAGSV

-1097 RVQDAGSD
+1097 YVQDAGSD
-1105 TVPQPYSLSAT
+1105 TVPQPQSLSAT
-1116 LFEEAI
+1116 LFEEAV

-1174 EKKEILTSENVLN
+1174 EKKEVLTSENVLN

>member
-25 LASIGTS
+25 LASIGAS

-46 PKNTNK
+46 QKNTNK
-52 IEVLNWEAFSK
+52 IEVLDWKTFSK
-63 KLKDYSSDQR
+63 KLSEYSSDQR

-84 RLGTLSTREELEEF
+84 RLGTLSTWDELKKF
-98 GKNNNFLVINGKVT
+98 GENNDFLVINDKVT

-135 DYHNQMRELRFSGN
+135 EYRNQMRELRFSGN

-347 IDGTGFITGNKHQRS
+347 IDGTGFITENKHQRS

-425 YIAYVEP
+425 HIAYVEP

-444 DIYKALKRKVEE
+444 DIYKALKGKVKEA
-456 TKATDKDDKDDK
+456 KATDTDDK
-468 QEGYD
+468 QEGYN

-557 SDEVSQNSKDASA
+557 SDEVTPNSKDASA
-570 PSVNSAQQSEELE
+570 PSVNSAQRSEELE
-583 GTPSTQETI
+583 GTTSTQETI
-592 SAAPSQQTPAA
+592 SAAPSQQTPA

-621 LGNTEMVS
+621 SSFEKESNEVS
-629 PSSETAQNT
+629 ANT
-638 VDSKEESDAKLP
+638 VLSPEITK
-650 YVEPSSKESSEA
+650 
-662 QVNTVSSPQV
+662 NTGSL
-672 SSASPTSSETISTDT
+672 AS
-687 VTASQEKA
+687 V
-695 ESRVSAP
+695 ESRVEEAVDGTTPSEKVSAESEE
-702 QVISAS
+702 VEKTIVSEVSSDAS
-708 QTSPETNSA
+708 LANENKNSDAQEDTPRLEKSA

-726 AKAPVSA
+726 AEAPVSA
-733 PQVSSEIQTLS
+733 PQVTSSEIQTLS
-744 ETAPTEVAT
+744 ETA
-753 EAPEL
+753 
-758 SALESNPAPQT
+758 
-769 SLETT
+769 

-793 SPTSPETNSA
+793 S
-803 EAVTTSQ
+803 
-810 EMAEPSVSVPQVSS
+810 
-824 EIPTSSETAP
+824 
-834 AEVATEVSEESSS
+834 
-847 ASQPSPE
+847 
-854 TTPTETVTTSQ
+854 
-865 EVAEAPVSAPQVSSE
+865 
-880 IPTSPE
+880 
-886 TASTEVV
+886 
-893 VAKQEVADSP
+893 
-903 VSAPQVIS
+903 
-911 EIPTSSETAPAEV
+911 
-924 ATEVSEE
+924 
-931 SSSASQPSPET
+931 
-942 TPTETVTTSQ
+942 
-952 EVAEAPVSAP
+952 
-962 QVSSEIPTS
+962 PTS

-1019 VVASSSASPTSP
+1019 VVESSSASPTSP

-1043 EVADPLV
+1043 EVADSLV

-1071 EKADATTPNG
+1071 EKADATMPNG

-1097 RVQDAGSD
+1097 RVQNVGSAA
-1105 TVPQPYSLSAT
+1105 VPQPQSLSAT
-1116 LFEEAI
+1116 VLREAI
-1122 STVEPVGVAT
+1122 STVEPVSVAT
-1132 SSQERSAVAGKVK
+1132 SSQERSAVAGEVK
-1145 VPTSLE
+1145 VPASLE

-1157 EEEKVVDSNA
+1157 KEEKVVDSNA
-1167 TIENREP
+1167 TIEKRAT
-1174 EKKEILTSENVLN
+1174 EKKEVLTSENVLN

>member
-25 LASIGTS
+25 LASIGAS

-39 ENSHLQS
+39 ENLHLQS
-46 PKNTNK
+46 QKNTNK
-52 IEVLNWEAFSK
+52 IEVLNWETFSE
-63 KLKDYSSDQR
+63 KLKVHFQNQS

-84 RLGTLSTREELEEF
+84 RLGTLSTWDELKKF
-98 GKNNNFLVINGKVT
+98 GENNDFLVINDKVT

-135 DYHNQMRELRFSGN
+135 EYRNQMRELRFSGN

-171 NKRQLLNAAGLGTAE
+171 NKWQLLNAAGLGTAE

-425 YIAYVEP
+425 HIAYVEP

-456 TKATDKDDKDDK
+456 TKATDKDDK

-672 SSASPTSSETISTDT
+672 ISVSPTSSETISTDA

-726 AKAPVSA
+726 AETPVSA
-733 PQVSSEIQTLS
+733 PQVSSEIQ
-744 ETAPTEVAT
+744 
-753 EAPEL
+753 
-758 SALESNPAPQT
+758 
-769 SLETT
+769 
-774 PTEEVTETPE
+774 
-784 PSVVESNSA
+784 
-793 SPTSPETNSA
+793 TSPETNSA

-886 TASTEVV
+886 TNSTE
-893 VAKQEVADSP
+893 A
-903 VSAPQVIS
+903 
-911 EIPTSSETAPAEV
+911 
-924 ATEVSEE
+924 
-931 SSSASQPSPET
+931 
-942 TPTETVTTSQ
+942 VTTSQ
-952 EVAEAPVSAP
+952 EMAESRVSAP
-962 QVSSEIPTS
+962 QVSFVS
-971 PETASTEV
+971 P
-979 VVAKQEVADSPVS
+979 
-992 APQVISEIPTSS
+992 
-1004 ETAPAEVA
+1004 
-1012 TEVTEPS
+1012 
-1019 VVASSSASPTSP
+1019 
-1031 EANSTEVVVAKQ
+1031 
-1043 EVADPLV
+1043 
-1050 SAPQTSS
+1050 
-1057 ASLTLEVPKNEHLD
+1057 TLEVPKNERLD
-1071 EKADATTPNG
+1071 EKADATMPNG
-1081 VEANTHEAVSV
+1081 VGANTHEAGSV

-1097 RVQDAGSD
+1097 YVQDAGSD
-1105 TVPQPYSLSAT
+1105 TVPQPQSLSAT
-1116 LFEEAI
+1116 LFEEAV
-1122 STVEPVGVAT
+1122 STVEPVGVAA

-1174 EKKEILTSENVLN
+1174 EKKEVLTSENVLN

>member
-25 LASIGTS
+25 LASIGAS

-46 PKNTNK
+46 QKNINK
-52 IEVLNWEAFSK
+52 IEVLDWKTFSK
-63 KLKDYSSDQR
+63 KLSEYSSDQR

-135 DYHNQMRELRFSGN
+135 DYHNQMRELKFSGN

-347 IDGTGFITGNKHQRS
+347 IDGTGFITDITDSNKHQRS

-425 YIAYVEP
+425 HIAYVEP

-444 DIYKALKRKVEE
+444 DIYKALKGKVEE
-456 TKATDKDDKDDK
+456 AKATDTDDKDDK
-468 QEGYD
+468 QEGYN

-486 SALSKITEEEF
+486 STLSKITEEEF

-570 PSVNSAQQSEELE
+570 PSVNSAQHSEELE

-592 SAAPSQQTPAA
+592 SAAPSQQTPVA

-621 LGNTEMVS
+621 SSFEKESNEVS
-629 PSSETAQNT
+629 ANT
-638 VDSKEESDAKLP
+638 VLSPEITK
-650 YVEPSSKESSEA
+650 
-662 QVNTVSSPQV
+662 NTGSL
-672 SSASPTSSETISTDT
+672 AS
-687 VTASQEKA
+687 V
-695 ESRVSAP
+695 ESRVEEAVDRTTPSEKVSAESEE
-702 QVISAS
+702 VEKTIVSEVSSDAS
-708 QTSPETNSA
+708 LANENKNSDAQEDTPRLEKSA

-726 AKAPVSA
+726 AEAPVSA

-753 EAPEL
+753 ETPEP
-758 SALESNPAPQT
+758 SVVESNSAPQT

-803 EAVTTSQ
+803 EAATTSQ
-810 EMAEPSVSVPQVSS
+810 EMAEPSVS
-824 EIPTSSETAP
+824 
-834 AEVATEVSEESSS
+834 
-847 ASQPSPE
+847 
-854 TTPTETVTTSQ
+854 
-865 EVAEAPVSAPQVSSE
+865 APQVSS
-880 IPTSPE
+880 
-886 TASTEVV
+886 
-893 VAKQEVADSP
+893 
-903 VSAPQVIS
+903 S
-911 EIPTSSETAPAEV
+911 EIQTLSETAPTEEV
-924 ATEVSEE
+924 TETPEPSVVE
-931 SSSASQPSPET
+931 SNSAS
-942 TPTETVTTSQ
+942 
-952 EVAEAPVSAP
+952 
-962 QVSSEIPTS
+962 PTS

-1012 TEVTEPS
+1012 TEVTESS
-1019 VVASSSASPTSP
+1019 VAESNSASPTSS
-1031 EANSTEVVVAKQ
+1031 ETNSTEAVTTSQ
-1043 EVADPLV
+1043 EKAESRV
-1050 SAPQTSS
+1050 SAPQVSFVS
-1057 ASLTLEVPKNEHLD
+1057 PTLEFPKNERLD
-1071 EKADATTPNG
+1071 EKADATMPNG
-1081 VEANTHEAVSV
+1081 VGANTHEAGSV

-1097 RVQDAGSD
+1097 YVQDAGSD
-1105 TVPQPYSLSAT
+1105 TVPQPQSLSAT

-1132 SSQERSAVAGKVK
+1132 SSQERSAVVGKVK

-1174 EKKEILTSENVLN
+1174 EKKEVLTSENVLN

>member
-25 LASIGTS
+25 LASIGAS

-46 PKNTNK
+46 QKNTNK
-52 IEVLNWEAFSK
+52 IEVLDWKTFSK
-63 KLKDYSSDQR
+63 KLSEYSSDQR

-84 RLGTLSTREELEEF
+84 RLGTLSTWDELKKF
-98 GKNNNFLVINGKVT
+98 GENNDFLVINDKVT

-135 DYHNQMRELRFSGN
+135 EYRNQMRELRFSGN

-347 IDGTGFITGNKHQRS
+347 IDGTGFITENKHQRS

-425 YIAYVEP
+425 HIAYVEP

-444 DIYKALKRKVEE
+444 DIYKALKGKVKEA
-456 TKATDKDDKDDK
+456 KATDTDDK
-468 QEGYD
+468 QEGYN

-557 SDEVSQNSKDASA
+557 SDEVTPNSKDASA
-570 PSVNSAQQSEELE
+570 PSVNSAQRSEELE
-583 GTPSTQETI
+583 GTTSTQETI
-592 SAAPSQQTPAA
+592 SAAPSQQTPA

-621 LGNTEMVS
+621 SSFEKESNEVS
-629 PSSETAQNT
+629 ANT
-638 VDSKEESDAKLP
+638 VLSPEITK
-650 YVEPSSKESSEA
+650 
-662 QVNTVSSPQV
+662 NTGSL
-672 SSASPTSSETISTDT
+672 AS
-687 VTASQEKA
+687 V
-695 ESRVSAP
+695 ESRVEEAVDGTTPSEKVSAESEE
-702 QVISAS
+702 VEKTIVSEVSSDAS
-708 QTSPETNSA
+708 LANENKNSDAQEDTPRLEKSA

-726 AKAPVSA
+726 AEAPVSA
-733 PQVSSEIQTLS
+733 PQVTSSEIQTLS
-744 ETAPTEVAT
+744 ETA
-753 EAPEL
+753 
-758 SALESNPAPQT
+758 
-769 SLETT
+769 

-810 EMAEPSVSVPQVSS
+810 EMAESSVSVPQVSS

-854 TTPTETVTTSQ
+854 T
-865 EVAEAPVSAPQVSSE
+865 
-880 IPTSPE
+880 
-886 TASTEVV
+886 ASTEVV

-911 EIPTSSETAPAEV
+911 EIPTSL
-924 ATEVSEE
+924 
-931 SSSASQPSPET
+931 
-942 TPTETVTTSQ
+942 
-952 EVAEAPVSAP
+952 
-962 QVSSEIPTS
+962 
-971 PETASTEV
+971 
-979 VVAKQEVADSPVS
+979 
-992 APQVISEIPTSS
+992 

-1019 VVASSSASPTSP
+1019 VVESSSASPTSP

-1043 EVADPLV
+1043 EVADSLV

-1071 EKADATTPNG
+1071 EKADATMPNG

-1097 RVQDAGSD
+1097 RVQNVGSAA
-1105 TVPQPYSLSAT
+1105 VPQPQSLSAT
-1116 LFEEAI
+1116 VLREAI
-1122 STVEPVGVAT
+1122 STVEPVSVAT
-1132 SSQERSAVAGKVK
+1132 SSQERSAVAGEVK
-1145 VPTSLE
+1145 VPASLE

-1157 EEEKVVDSNA
+1157 KEEKVVDSNA
-1167 TIENREP
+1167 TIEKRAT
-1174 EKKEILTSENVLN
+1174 EKKEVLTSENVLN

>member
-25 LASIGTS
+25 LASIGAS

-39 ENSHLQS
+39 ENLHLQS
-46 PKNTNK
+46 QKNTNK
-52 IEVLNWEAFSK
+52 IEVLNWETFSE
-63 KLKDYSSDQR
+63 KLKVHFQNQS

-84 RLGTLSTREELEEF
+84 RLGTLSTWDELKKF
-98 GKNNNFLVINGKVT
+98 GENNDFLVINDKVT

-135 DYHNQMRELRFSGN
+135 EYRNQMRELRFSGN

-425 YIAYVEP
+425 HIAYVEP

-672 SSASPTSSETISTDT
+672 ISVSPTSSETISTDA

-726 AKAPVSA
+726 AETPVSA
-733 PQVSSEIQTLS
+733 PQVSSEIQT
-744 ETAPTEVAT
+744 
-753 EAPEL
+753 
-758 SALESNPAPQT
+758 
-769 SLETT
+769 
-774 PTEEVTETPE
+774 
-784 PSVVESNSA
+784 
-793 SPTSPETNSA
+793 SPETNS
-803 EAVTTSQ
+803 
-810 EMAEPSVSVPQVSS
+810 
-824 EIPTSSETAP
+824 

-886 TASTEVV
+886 T
-893 VAKQEVADSP
+893 
-903 VSAPQVIS
+903 
-911 EIPTSSETAPAEV
+911 
-924 ATEVSEE
+924 
-931 SSSASQPSPET
+931 

-971 PETASTEV
+971 PETNSTEAV
-979 VVAKQEVADSPVS
+979 TTSQEMAESRVS
-992 APQVISEIPTSS
+992 APQVSF
-1004 ETAPAEVA
+1004 V
-1012 TEVTEPS
+1012 
-1019 VVASSSASPTSP
+1019 SP
-1031 EANSTEVVVAKQ
+1031 
-1043 EVADPLV
+1043 
-1050 SAPQTSS
+1050 
-1057 ASLTLEVPKNEHLD
+1057 TLEVPKNERLD
-1071 EKADATTPNG
+1071 EKADATMPNG
-1081 VEANTHEAVSV
+1081 VGANTHEAGSV

-1097 RVQDAGSD
+1097 YVQDAGSD
-1105 TVPQPYSLSAT
+1105 TVPQPQSLSAT
-1116 LFEEAI
+1116 LFEDAV

-1174 EKKEILTSENVLN
+1174 EKKEVLTSENVLN

>member
-25 LASIGTS
+25 LASIGAS

-39 ENSHLQS
+39 ENLHLQS
-46 PKNTNK
+46 QKNTNK
-52 IEVLNWEAFSK
+52 IEVLNWETFSE
-63 KLKDYSSDQR
+63 KLKVHFQNQS

-84 RLGTLSTREELEEF
+84 RLGTLSTWDELKKF
-98 GKNNNFLVINGKVT
+98 GENNDFLVINDKVT

-135 DYHNQMRELRFSGN
+135 EYRNQMRELRFSGN

-347 IDGTGFITGNKHQRS
+347 IDGTGFITENKHQRS

-425 YIAYVEP
+425 HIAYVEP

-444 DIYKALKRKVEE
+444 DIYKALKGKVEE
-456 TKATDKDDKDDK
+456 AKATDTDDKDDK
-468 QEGYD
+468 QEGYN

-621 LGNTEMVS
+621 SSFEKESNEVS
-629 PSSETAQNT
+629 ANT
-638 VDSKEESDAKLP
+638 VLSPEITK
-650 YVEPSSKESSEA
+650 
-662 QVNTVSSPQV
+662 NTGSL
-672 SSASPTSSETISTDT
+672 AS
-687 VTASQEKA
+687 V
-695 ESRVSAP
+695 ESRVEEAVDRTTPSEKVSAESEE
-702 QVISAS
+702 VEKTIVSEVSSDAS
-708 QTSPETNSA
+708 LANENKNSDAQEDTPRLEKSA
-717 EVVTTSQEV
+717 EVVTTSQE
-726 AKAPVSA
+726 
-733 PQVSSEIQTLS
+733 
-744 ETAPTEVAT
+744 
-753 EAPEL
+753 
-758 SALESNPAPQT
+758 
-769 SLETT
+769 
-774 PTEEVTETPE
+774 
-784 PSVVESNSA
+784 
-793 SPTSPETNSA
+793 
-803 EAVTTSQ
+803 
-810 EMAEPSVSVPQVSS
+810 MAGTSVSVPQVSS

-834 AEVATEVSEESSS
+834 ADEVTESSVVESDSASPTSLETNSTEVVVASQEMAESSVSAPQVSSEIQTSSETTPTDVATEVTEPSVVESDSASPTSPETNSTEAVTTSQEMAGTSVSVPQVSSEIPTSSEIAPTDAATEVTEPSVAESSSASQPSSETISTDVATEVTESSVVESNS

-854 TTPTETVTTSQ
+854 TTPTETVTASQ
-865 EVAEAPVSAPQVSSE
+865 EVAESRVSAPQVSFV
-880 IPTSPE
+880 SP
-886 TASTEVV
+886 
-893 VAKQEVADSP
+893 
-903 VSAPQVIS
+903 
-911 EIPTSSETAPAEV
+911 
-924 ATEVSEE
+924 
-931 SSSASQPSPET
+931 
-942 TPTETVTTSQ
+942 
-952 EVAEAPVSAP
+952 
-962 QVSSEIPTS
+962 
-971 PETASTEV
+971 
-979 VVAKQEVADSPVS
+979 
-992 APQVISEIPTSS
+992 
-1004 ETAPAEVA
+1004 
-1012 TEVTEPS
+1012 
-1019 VVASSSASPTSP
+1019 
-1031 EANSTEVVVAKQ
+1031 
-1043 EVADPLV
+1043 
-1050 SAPQTSS
+1050 
-1057 ASLTLEVPKNEHLD
+1057 TLEVPKNERLD
-1071 EKADATTPNG
+1071 KEVAVTVSNG
-1081 VEANTHEAVSV
+1081 VEANTHEAGSV

-1097 RVQDAGSD
+1097 HVQDAGSA
-1105 TVPQPYSLSAT
+1105 TVIQPRSVLG
-1116 LFEEAI
+1116 EAI

-1132 SSQERSAVAGKVK
+1132 SPQERSAVAGEVK
-1145 VPTSLE
+1145 VPTSPE
-1151 RSNNSV
+1151 RINNPV

-1174 EKKEILTSENVLN
+1174 EKKEVFTSENVLN

>member
-25 LASIGTS
+25 LASIGAS

-39 ENSHLQS
+39 ENLHLQS
-46 PKNTNK
+46 QKNTNK
-52 IEVLNWEAFSK
+52 IEVLNWETFSE
-63 KLKDYSSDQR
+63 KLKVHFQNQS

-84 RLGTLSTREELEEF
+84 RLGTLSTWDELKKF
-98 GKNNNFLVINGKVT
+98 GENNDFLVINDKVT

-135 DYHNQMRELRFSGN
+135 EYRNQMRELRFSGN

-347 IDGTGFITGNKHQRS
+347 IDGTGFITENKHQRS

-425 YIAYVEP
+425 HIAYVEP

-621 LGNTEMVS
+621 SSFEKESNEVS
-629 PSSETAQNT
+629 ANT
-638 VDSKEESDAKLP
+638 VLSPEITK
-650 YVEPSSKESSEA
+650 
-662 QVNTVSSPQV
+662 NTGSL
-672 SSASPTSSETISTDT
+672 AS
-687 VTASQEKA
+687 V
-695 ESRVSAP
+695 ESRVEEAVDRTTPSEKVSAESEE
-702 QVISAS
+702 VEKTIVSEVSSDAS
-708 QTSPETNSA
+708 LANENKNSDAQEDTPRLEKSA

-744 ETAPTEVAT
+744 ETAPTEVA
-753 EAPEL
+753 
-758 SALESNPAPQT
+758 
-769 SLETT
+769 
-774 PTEEVTETPE
+774 TETPE

-824 EIPTSSETAP
+824 EIPTSSETAL

-886 TASTEVV
+886 TNST
-893 VAKQEVADSP
+893 
-903 VSAPQVIS
+903 
-911 EIPTSSETAPAEV
+911 EV
-924 ATEVSEE
+924 ATEAPE
-931 SSSASQPSPET
+931 SSVVESNSAF
-942 TPTETVTTSQ
+942 
-952 EVAEAPVSAP
+952 
-962 QVSSEIPTS
+962 
-971 PETASTEV
+971 
-979 VVAKQEVADSPVS
+979 
-992 APQVISEIPTSS
+992 
-1004 ETAPAEVA
+1004 
-1012 TEVTEPS
+1012 
-1019 VVASSSASPTSP
+1019 PTSP
-1031 EANSTEVVVAKQ
+1031 EANSTEAVTTSQ
-1043 EVADPLV
+1043 EKAESRV
-1050 SAPQTSS
+1050 STPQVSFVS
-1057 ASLTLEVPKNEHLD
+1057 PTLEVPKNERLD
-1071 EKADATTPNG
+1071 EKADATMPNG
-1081 VEANTHEAVSV
+1081 VGANTHEAVSV

-1097 RVQDAGSD
+1097 HVQNVGSAA
-1105 TVPQPYSLSAT
+1105 VPQPQSLSAT
-1116 LFEEAI
+1116 VLREAI
-1122 STVEPVGVAT
+1122 STVEPVSVAT
-1132 SSQERSAVAGKVK
+1132 SSQERSAVAGEEK
-1145 VPTSLE
+1145 VPASLE

-1157 EEEKVVDSNA
+1157 KEEKVVDSNT
-1167 TIENREP
+1167 TIENQET
-1174 EKKEILTSENVLN
+1174 EKKEVFTSENVLN

-1202 RYFSRG
+1202 KYFSR
-1208 K
+1208 

>member
-25 LASIGTS
+25 LASIGAS

-46 PKNTNK
+46 QKNTNK
-52 IEVLNWEAFSK
+52 IEVLDWKTFSK
-63 KLKDYSSDQR
+63 KLSEYSSDQR

-84 RLGTLSTREELEEF
+84 RLGTLSTWDELKKF
-98 GKNNNFLVINGKVT
+98 GENNDFLVINDKVT

-135 DYHNQMRELRFSGN
+135 EYRNQMRELRFSGN

-347 IDGTGFITGNKHQRS
+347 IDGTGFITENKHQRS

-425 YIAYVEP
+425 HIAYVEP

-444 DIYKALKRKVEE
+444 DIYKALKGKVKEA
-456 TKATDKDDKDDK
+456 KATDTDDK
-468 QEGYD
+468 QEGYN

-557 SDEVSQNSKDASA
+557 SDEVAQNSKAASA
-570 PSVNSAQQSEELE
+570 PSVNSAQRSEELE
-583 GTPSTQETI
+583 GTTSTQETI
-592 SAAPSQQTPAA
+592 SAAPSQQTPA

-672 SSASPTSSETISTDT
+672 SSASPTSSETISTD
-687 VTASQEKA
+687 
-695 ESRVSAP
+695 
-702 QVISAS
+702 
-708 QTSPETNSA
+708 
-717 EVVTTSQEV
+717 
-726 AKAPVSA
+726 
-733 PQVSSEIQTLS
+733 
-744 ETAPTEVAT
+744 VAT
-753 EAPEL
+753 AVSE
-758 SALESNPAPQT
+758 SSVVESNSAPQT
-769 SLETT
+769 SLEITPTEVAAEAPEASVVESNSAPQTSLEPT
-774 PTEEVTETPE
+774 PTEEVTEAPE
-784 PSVVESNSA
+784 ASVVESNSA
-793 SPTSPETNSA
+793 SPTSAETN
-803 EAVTTSQ
+803 
-810 EMAEPSVSVPQVSS
+810 
-824 EIPTSSETAP
+824 
-834 AEVATEVSEESSS
+834 
-847 ASQPSPE
+847 
-854 TTPTETVTTSQ
+854 
-865 EVAEAPVSAPQVSSE
+865 
-880 IPTSPE
+880 
-886 TASTEVV
+886 STEVV
-893 VAKQEVADSP
+893 VAKQEVADS
-903 VSAPQVIS
+903 
-911 EIPTSSETAPAEV
+911 
-924 ATEVSEE
+924 
-931 SSSASQPSPET
+931 
-942 TPTETVTTSQ
+942 
-952 EVAEAPVSAP
+952 
-962 QVSSEIPTS
+962 
-971 PETASTEV
+971 
-979 VVAKQEVADSPVS
+979 
-992 APQVISEIPTSS
+992 
-1004 ETAPAEVA
+1004 
-1012 TEVTEPS
+1012 
-1019 VVASSSASPTSP
+1019 
-1031 EANSTEVVVAKQ
+1031 
-1043 EVADPLV
+1043 LV

-1057 ASLTLEVPKNEHLD
+1057 ASLTLEVPKNEYLD
-1071 EKADATTPNG
+1071 EKADATMPNG

-1097 RVQDAGSD
+1097 RVQNVGSAA
-1105 TVPQPYSLSAT
+1105 VPQPQSLSAT
-1116 LFEEAI
+1116 VLREAI
-1122 STVEPVGVAT
+1122 STVEPVSVAT
-1132 SSQERSAVAGKVK
+1132 SSQERSAVVGEVK
-1145 VPTSLE
+1145 VPASLE

-1157 EEEKVVDSNA
+1157 KEEKVVDSNT
-1167 TIENREP
+1167 TIENQET
-1174 EKKEILTSENVLN
+1174 EKKEVLTSENVLN

>member
-25 LASIGTS
+25 LASIGAS

-39 ENSHLQS
+39 ENLHLQS
-46 PKNTNK
+46 QKNTNK
-52 IEVLNWEAFSK
+52 IEVLNWETFSE
-63 KLKDYSSDQR
+63 KLKVHFQNQS

-84 RLGTLSTREELEEF
+84 RLGTLSTWDELKKF
-98 GKNNNFLVINGKVT
+98 GENNDFLVINDKVT

-135 DYHNQMRELRFSGN
+135 EYRNQMRELRFSGN

-425 YIAYVEP
+425 HIAYVEP

-672 SSASPTSSETISTDT
+672 ISVSPTSSETISTDA

-708 QTSPETNSA
+708 QPSPETNSA

-726 AKAPVSA
+726 AETPVSA
-733 PQVSSEIQTLS
+733 PQVSSEIQ
-744 ETAPTEVAT
+744 P
-753 EAPEL
+753 
-758 SALESNPAPQT
+758 
-769 SLETT
+769 
-774 PTEEVTETPE
+774 
-784 PSVVESNSA
+784 
-793 SPTSPETNSA
+793 SPETNSA

-886 TASTEVV
+886 TNSTE
-893 VAKQEVADSP
+893 A
-903 VSAPQVIS
+903 
-911 EIPTSSETAPAEV
+911 
-924 ATEVSEE
+924 
-931 SSSASQPSPET
+931 
-942 TPTETVTTSQ
+942 VTTSQ
-952 EVAEAPVSAP
+952 EMAESRVSAP
-962 QVSSEIPTS
+962 QVSFVS
-971 PETASTEV
+971 P
-979 VVAKQEVADSPVS
+979 
-992 APQVISEIPTSS
+992 
-1004 ETAPAEVA
+1004 
-1012 TEVTEPS
+1012 
-1019 VVASSSASPTSP
+1019 
-1031 EANSTEVVVAKQ
+1031 
-1043 EVADPLV
+1043 
-1050 SAPQTSS
+1050 
-1057 ASLTLEVPKNEHLD
+1057 TLEVPKNERLD
-1071 EKADATTPNG
+1071 EKADATMPNG
-1081 VEANTHEAVSV
+1081 VGANTHEAGSV

-1097 RVQDAGSD
+1097 YVQDAGSD
-1105 TVPQPYSLSAT
+1105 TVPQPQSLSAT
-1116 LFEEAI
+1116 LFEEAV

-1174 EKKEILTSENVLN
+1174 EKKEVLTSENVLN

>member
-25 LASIGTS
+25 LASIGAS

-39 ENSHLQS
+39 ENLHLQS
-46 PKNTNK
+46 QKNTNK
-52 IEVLNWEAFSK
+52 IEVLNWETFSE
-63 KLKDYSSDQR
+63 KLKVHFQNQS

-84 RLGTLSTREELEEF
+84 RLGTLSTWDELKKF
-98 GKNNNFLVINGKVT
+98 GENNDFLVINDKVT

-135 DYHNQMRELRFSGN
+135 EYRNQMRELRFSGN

-425 YIAYVEP
+425 HIAYVEP

-672 SSASPTSSETISTDT
+672 ISVSPTSSETISTDA

-726 AKAPVSA
+726 AETPVSA
-733 PQVSSEIQTLS
+733 PQVSSEIQ
-744 ETAPTEVAT
+744 
-753 EAPEL
+753 
-758 SALESNPAPQT
+758 
-769 SLETT
+769 
-774 PTEEVTETPE
+774 
-784 PSVVESNSA
+784 
-793 SPTSPETNSA
+793 TSPETNSA

-886 TASTEVV
+886 TNSTE
-893 VAKQEVADSP
+893 A
-903 VSAPQVIS
+903 
-911 EIPTSSETAPAEV
+911 
-924 ATEVSEE
+924 
-931 SSSASQPSPET
+931 
-942 TPTETVTTSQ
+942 VTTSQ
-952 EVAEAPVSAP
+952 EMAESRVSAP
-962 QVSSEIPTS
+962 QVSFVS
-971 PETASTEV
+971 P
-979 VVAKQEVADSPVS
+979 
-992 APQVISEIPTSS
+992 
-1004 ETAPAEVA
+1004 
-1012 TEVTEPS
+1012 
-1019 VVASSSASPTSP
+1019 
-1031 EANSTEVVVAKQ
+1031 
-1043 EVADPLV
+1043 
-1050 SAPQTSS
+1050 
-1057 ASLTLEVPKNEHLD
+1057 TLEVPKNERLD
-1071 EKADATTPNG
+1071 EKADATMPNG
-1081 VEANTHEAVSV
+1081 VGANTHEAGSV

-1097 RVQDAGSD
+1097 YVQDAGSD
-1105 TVPQPYSLSAT
+1105 TVPQPQSLSAT
-1116 LFEEAI
+1116 LFEEAV

-1174 EKKEILTSENVLN
+1174 EKKEVLTSENVLN

>member
-25 LASIGTS
+25 LASIGAS

-39 ENSHLQS
+39 ENLHLQS
-46 PKNTNK
+46 QKNTNK
-52 IEVLNWEAFSK
+52 IEVLNWETFSE
-63 KLKDYSSDQR
+63 KLKVHFQNQS

-84 RLGTLSTREELEEF
+84 RLGTLSTWDELKKF
-98 GKNNNFLVINGKVT
+98 GENNDFLVINDKVT

-135 DYHNQMRELRFSGN
+135 EYRNQMRELRFSGN

-425 YIAYVEP
+425 HIAYVEP

-672 SSASPTSSETISTDT
+672 ISVSPTSSETISTDA

-726 AKAPVSA
+726 AETPVSA
-733 PQVSSEIQTLS
+733 PQVSSEIQ
-744 ETAPTEVAT
+744 
-753 EAPEL
+753 
-758 SALESNPAPQT
+758 
-769 SLETT
+769 
-774 PTEEVTETPE
+774 
-784 PSVVESNSA
+784 
-793 SPTSPETNSA
+793 TSPETNSA

-880 IPTSPE
+880 IPTS
-886 TASTEVV
+886 
-893 VAKQEVADSP
+893 
-903 VSAPQVIS
+903 
-911 EIPTSSETAPAEV
+911 SETAPAEV

-952 EVAEAPVSAP
+952 EVAESRVSAP

-971 PETASTEV
+971 PETNSTEAV
-979 VVAKQEVADSPVS
+979 TTSQEMAESRVS
-992 APQVISEIPTSS
+992 APQVSF
-1004 ETAPAEVA
+1004 V
-1012 TEVTEPS
+1012 
-1019 VVASSSASPTSP
+1019 SP
-1031 EANSTEVVVAKQ
+1031 
-1043 EVADPLV
+1043 
-1050 SAPQTSS
+1050 
-1057 ASLTLEVPKNEHLD
+1057 TLEVPKNERLD
-1071 EKADATTPNG
+1071 EKADATMPNG
-1081 VEANTHEAVSV
+1081 VGANTHEAGSV

-1097 RVQDAGSD
+1097 YVQDAGSD
-1105 TVPQPYSLSAT
+1105 TVPQPQFLSAT
-1116 LFEEAI
+1116 LFEEAV

-1174 EKKEILTSENVLN
+1174 EKKEVLTSENVLN

>member
-25 LASIGTS
+25 LASIGAS

-46 PKNTNK
+46 QKNINK
-52 IEVLNWEAFSK
+52 IEVLDWKTFSK
-63 KLKDYSSDQR
+63 KLSEYSSDQR

-84 RLGTLSTREELEEF
+84 RLGTLSTWDELKKF
-98 GKNNNFLVINGKVT
+98 GENNDFLVINDKVT

-135 DYHNQMRELRFSGN
+135 EYRNQMRELRFSGN

-425 YIAYVEP
+425 HIAYVEP

-456 TKATDKDDKDDK
+456 TKATDKDDK

-486 SALSKITEEEF
+486 STLSKITEEEF

-557 SDEVSQNSKDASA
+557 SDEVTPNSKDASA

-583 GTPSTQETI
+583 GTSSTQETI
-592 SAAPSQQTPAA
+592 SVAPSQQTPA

-621 LGNTEMVS
+621 SSFEKESNEVS
-629 PSSETAQNT
+629 ANT
-638 VDSKEESDAKLP
+638 VLSPEITK
-650 YVEPSSKESSEA
+650 
-662 QVNTVSSPQV
+662 NTGSL
-672 SSASPTSSETISTDT
+672 AS
-687 VTASQEKA
+687 V
-695 ESRVSAP
+695 ESRVEEAVDRTTPSEKVSAESEE
-702 QVISAS
+702 VEKTIVSEVSSDAS
-708 QTSPETNSA
+708 LANENKNSDAQEDTPRLEKSA

-726 AKAPVSA
+726 AEAPVSA
-733 PQVSSEIQTLS
+733 PQVTSSEIQTLS
-744 ETAPTEVAT
+744 ETA
-753 EAPEL
+753 
-758 SALESNPAPQT
+758 
-769 SLETT
+769 

-810 EMAEPSVSVPQVSS
+810 EMAESSVSVPQVSS

-886 TASTEVV
+886 TNSTE
-893 VAKQEVADSP
+893 A
-903 VSAPQVIS
+903 
-911 EIPTSSETAPAEV
+911 
-924 ATEVSEE
+924 
-931 SSSASQPSPET
+931 
-942 TPTETVTTSQ
+942 VTTSQ
-952 EVAEAPVSAP
+952 EKAESRVSAP
-962 QVSSEIPTS
+962 QVSFVS
-971 PETASTEV
+971 P
-979 VVAKQEVADSPVS
+979 
-992 APQVISEIPTSS
+992 
-1004 ETAPAEVA
+1004 
-1012 TEVTEPS
+1012 
-1019 VVASSSASPTSP
+1019 
-1031 EANSTEVVVAKQ
+1031 
-1043 EVADPLV
+1043 
-1050 SAPQTSS
+1050 
-1057 ASLTLEVPKNEHLD
+1057 TLEVPKNERLD
-1071 EKADATTPNG
+1071 EKADATMPNG
-1081 VEANTHEAVSV
+1081 VGANTHEAVSV

-1097 RVQDAGSD
+1097 HVQNVGSAA
-1105 TVPQPYSLSAT
+1105 VPQPQSLSAT
-1116 LFEEAI
+1116 VLREAI
-1122 STVEPVGVAT
+1122 STVEPVSVAT
-1132 SSQERSAVAGKVK
+1132 SSQERSAVAGEEK
-1145 VPTSLE
+1145 VPASLE

-1157 EEEKVVDSNA
+1157 KEEKVVDSNT
-1167 TIENREP
+1167 TIENQET
-1174 EKKEILTSENVLN
+1174 EKKEVFTSENVLN

-1202 RYFSRG
+1202 KYFSRG

>member
-25 LASIGTS
+25 LASIGAS

-39 ENSHLQS
+39 ENLHLQS
-46 PKNTNK
+46 QKNTNK
-52 IEVLNWEAFSK
+52 IEVLNWETFSE
-63 KLKDYSSDQR
+63 KLKVHFQNQS

-84 RLGTLSTREELEEF
+84 RLGTLSTWDELKKF
-98 GKNNNFLVINGKVT
+98 GENNDFLVINDKVT

-135 DYHNQMRELRFSGN
+135 EYRNQMRELRFSGN
-149 GDLHNSMEPKR
+149 GDLHNSMEQKR

-425 YIAYVEP
+425 HIAYVEP

-456 TKATDKDDKDDK
+456 TKATDKDDK

-672 SSASPTSSETISTDT
+672 ISVSPTSSETISTDA

-726 AKAPVSA
+726 AETPVSA
-733 PQVSSEIQTLS
+733 PQVSSEIQ
-744 ETAPTEVAT
+744 
-753 EAPEL
+753 
-758 SALESNPAPQT
+758 
-769 SLETT
+769 
-774 PTEEVTETPE
+774 
-784 PSVVESNSA
+784 
-793 SPTSPETNSA
+793 TSPETNSA

-886 TASTEVV
+886 TNSTE
-893 VAKQEVADSP
+893 A
-903 VSAPQVIS
+903 
-911 EIPTSSETAPAEV
+911 
-924 ATEVSEE
+924 
-931 SSSASQPSPET
+931 
-942 TPTETVTTSQ
+942 VTTSQ
-952 EVAEAPVSAP
+952 EMAESRVSAP
-962 QVSSEIPTS
+962 QVSFVS
-971 PETASTEV
+971 P
-979 VVAKQEVADSPVS
+979 
-992 APQVISEIPTSS
+992 
-1004 ETAPAEVA
+1004 
-1012 TEVTEPS
+1012 
-1019 VVASSSASPTSP
+1019 
-1031 EANSTEVVVAKQ
+1031 
-1043 EVADPLV
+1043 
-1050 SAPQTSS
+1050 
-1057 ASLTLEVPKNEHLD
+1057 TLEVPKNERLD
-1071 EKADATTPNG
+1071 EKADATMPNG
-1081 VEANTHEAVSV
+1081 VGANTHEAGSV

-1097 RVQDAGSD
+1097 YVQDAGSD
-1105 TVPQPYSLSAT
+1105 TVPQPQSLSAT
-1116 LFEEAI
+1116 LFEEAV

-1174 EKKEILTSENVLN
+1174 EKKEVLTSENVLN

>member
-25 LASIGTS
+25 LASIGAS

-46 PKNTNK
+46 QKNTNK
-52 IEVLNWEAFSK
+52 IEVLDWKTFSK
-63 KLKDYSSDQR
+63 KLSESSSDQR

-246 MKQSSERDK
+246 MKQSSKRDK

-347 IDGTGFITGNKHQRS
+347 IDGTGFITENKHQRS

-425 YIAYVEP
+425 HIAYVEP

-444 DIYKALKRKVEE
+444 DIYKALKGKVEE
-456 TKATDKDDKDDK
+456 AKATDTDDKDDK
-468 QEGYD
+468 QEGYN

-486 SALSKITEEEF
+486 STLSKITEEEF

-570 PSVNSAQQSEELE
+570 PSVNSAQHSEELE

-592 SAAPSQQTPAA
+592 SAAPSQQTPVA

-621 LGNTEMVS
+621 SSFEKESNEVS
-629 PSSETAQNT
+629 ANT
-638 VDSKEESDAKLP
+638 VLSPEITK
-650 YVEPSSKESSEA
+650 
-662 QVNTVSSPQV
+662 NTGSL
-672 SSASPTSSETISTDT
+672 AS
-687 VTASQEKA
+687 V
-695 ESRVSAP
+695 ESRVEEAVDRTTPSEKVSAESEE
-702 QVISAS
+702 VEKTIVSEVSLDAS
-708 QTSPETNSA
+708 LANENKNSDAQEDTPRLEKSA

-726 AKAPVSA
+726 AEAPVSA

-753 EAPEL
+753 EA
-758 SALESNPAPQT
+758 
-769 SLETT
+769 
-774 PTEEVTETPE
+774 PE

-810 EMAEPSVSVPQVSS
+810 EMAESSVSVPQVSS

-924 ATEVSEE
+924 ATEV
-931 SSSASQPSPET
+931 
-942 TPTETVTTSQ
+942 
-952 EVAEAPVSAP
+952 
-962 QVSSEIPTS
+962 
-971 PETASTEV
+971 
-979 VVAKQEVADSPVS
+979 
-992 APQVISEIPTSS
+992 
-1004 ETAPAEVA
+1004 
-1012 TEVTEPS
+1012 TEPS
-1019 VVASSSASPTSP
+1019 VVESSSASPTSP

-1097 RVQDAGSD
+1097 RVQNVGSAA
-1105 TVPQPYSLSAT
+1105 VPQPQSLSAT
-1116 LFEEAI
+1116 VLREAI
-1122 STVEPVGVAT
+1122 STVEPVSVAT
-1132 SSQERSAVAGKVK
+1132 SSQERSAVAGEVK
-1145 VPTSLE
+1145 VPASLE

-1157 EEEKVVDSNA
+1157 KEEKVVDSNA
-1167 TIENREP
+1167 TIEKRAT
-1174 EKKEILTSENVLN
+1174 EKKEVLTSENVLN

-1202 RYFSRG
+1202 KYFSRG